1 MIYENVKAFCYS
13 FHQKFHFL
21 TFYFWFKTETK
32 KTFYLLNFSFFY
44 TSKNLEIYLLRETF
58 CNFLTWLIKW
68 FNNFFFY
75 NFSYS
80 FYFFLR
86 HIFISNISIIYFLKF
101 LISRRI
107 SKLSSNNIQNLFFS
121 ALLFECYQCYLFIV
135 LNLTSLCQLWTLPR
149 MVFVAFLLLL
159 LYLECYG
166 FERAFSLPSSVIL
179 PYIPSQNLLHAASQS
194 AFSDFPVVGISSS
207 KSSSCC
213 NLKHSPRPS
222 VSLNYIVIQKLNI
235 Q

>member
-1 MIYENVKAFCYS
+1 MIYKNVKAFCYS

-58 CNFLTWLIKW
+58 FNFLTWLIKW

-80 FYFFLR
+80 FYFFFR

-101 LISRRI
+101 LISGRI
-107 SKLSSNNIQNLFFS
+107 SKLSSNNIQNLLFFS
-121 ALLFECYQCYLFIV
+121 TAFWVLSMLLI
-135 LNLTSLCQLWTLPR
+135 
-149 MVFVAFLLLL
+149 
-159 LYLECYG
+159 
-166 FERAFSLPSSVIL
+166 
-179 PYIPSQNLLHAASQS
+179 H
-194 AFSDFPVVGISSS
+194 
-207 KSSSCC
+207 
-213 NLKHSPRPS
+213 RP
-222 VSLNYIVIQKLNI
+222 
-235 Q
+235 